1 MQDRIELKEKELDK
15 VIGGVDLPGNSYN
28 AGDCRIEVNNVGGI
42 GGYNAGPINNVT
54 NNGGSAGAGI
64 PNSANYGGICGSEAG
79 SVGGVCGTNDSRP
92 LENNANYGSLG
103 RSGT

>member
-28 AGDCRIEVNNVGGI
+28 TGDCRIEVNNVGGI
-42 GGYNAGPINNVT
+42 NSGPITNVT
-54 NNGGSAGAGI
+54 NNGDSAGAGI
-64 PNSANYGGICGSEAG
+64 SNSSNYGGTCGSEAG

-92 LENNANYGSLG
+92 
-103 RSGT
+103 